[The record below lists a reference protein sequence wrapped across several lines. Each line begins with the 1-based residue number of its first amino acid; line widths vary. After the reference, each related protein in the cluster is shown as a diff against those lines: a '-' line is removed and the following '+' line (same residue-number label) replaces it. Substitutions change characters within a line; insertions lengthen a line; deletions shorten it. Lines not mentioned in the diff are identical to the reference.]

1 VKNHNDRANISVAPH
16 LEVGGSSNATQ
27 EQAMLSEG
35 RRERAWRQGLVILIL
50 VFSDLLFASLAWG
63 GAFLLASGLGQQGW
77 SLLEIAFYY
86 MAVDTGLW
94 LGIRLMSGLYPG
106 YGLPAPDEL
115 RRQTYGTVA
124 TLAITTL
131 FAFAFQSGGQ
141 LSRLLIAIC
150 FVERLLAAPLV
161 RHFVKWAL
169 MTVRLWGKSVVVI
182 GAGDTGR
189 NLMQMLREEW
199 GLGLRPISAFDFRM
213 FRGGGRVLD
222 NPSDAVRKGGKAS
235 EDVPYGSH
243 PIRVF
248 KRGRAGLM
256 VEVGSKGG
264 TVANALRRAKARGID
279 TAILAMPHV
288 SRECLLIYVGVARRS
303 FKHMI
308 VIPDL
313 VGVTTSAVTV
323 RNLAGI
329 FGVEVK
335 HNLLDPWA
343 LRTKRAMDLAATFA
357 GVVVLVPLLAV
368 IALVVWVDS
377 RGAILYWAHR
387 MGKDE
392 KHFSCPKFRTMVPNA
407 EAKLERMLQEDPRLR
422 EEYLTYHKLRDDP
435 RVTRVGRFLRKT
447 SLDELP
453 QLWNVLRGEMS
464 LVGPRPYLPR
474 ESKEVGESQEE
485 ILRVPP
491 GMTGPWQVS
500 GRSHTSFEERVRM
513 EDNYVRDWSVW
524 LDLIL
529 LARTVEIV
537 LFNRRA
543 Y

>member
-1 VKNHNDRANISVAPH
+1 VSNTDRHAGVSARSPIESV
-16 LEVGGSSNATQ
+16 GKSSTGQ
-27 EQAMLSEG
+27 EQAIPSEG
-35 RRERAWRQGLVILIL
+35 RRERAWRQGLVVIVL

-77 SLLEIAFYY
+77 SLLEITFYY

-94 LGIRLMSGLYPG
+94 LGIRLMSGLYSG
-106 YGLPAPDEL
+106 YGLTAPDEL

-150 FVERLLAAPLV
+150 FVERLLVAPLV

-169 MTVRLWGKSVVVI
+169 MRVGLWGKPVVVI
-182 GAGDTGR
+182 GVGEMGGYLVR
-189 NLMQMLREEW
+189 RLKVEW
-199 GLGLRPISAFDFRM
+199 ALGLRPISAFDFRLV
-213 FRGGGRVLD
+213 RERGRVMD
-222 NPSDAVRKGGKAS
+222 FPSDGVFEGVVDPADAARGSRTQQAYARRADSTIEKG
-235 EDVPYGSH
+235 
-243 PIRVF
+243 IN
-248 KRGRAGLM
+248 RGI
-256 VEVGSKGG
+256 
-264 TVANALRRAKARGID
+264 VANTLRRAKERGID
-279 TAILAMPHV
+279 TAIFAMPHV
-288 SRECLLIYVGVARRS
+288 RRENLLTYVAVARRS
-303 FKHMI
+303 FEHVI
-308 VIPDL
+308 VIPNL
-313 VGVTTSAVTV
+313 GGVTSSAVTA
-323 RNLAGI
+323 RNLAGT

-343 LRTKRAMDLAATFA
+343 LRTKRALDLVGTVA
-357 GVVVLVPLLAV
+357 GAVFVVPLLIVISVAV
-368 IALVVWVDS
+368 RVDS
-377 RGAILYWAHR
+377 RGAVLYRAQR
-387 MGKDE
+387 MGKDD
-392 KHFSCPKFRTMVPNA
+392 KSFSCLKFRTMALDA
-407 EAKLERMLQEDPRLR
+407 EEKLEGLLEENPKLR

-435 RVTRVGRFLRKT
+435 RITRVGRFLRKT

-464 LVGPRPYLPR
+464 LVGPRPYLHR
-474 ESKEVGESQEE
+474 ESEEVGESQEE

-491 GMTGPWQVS
+491 GMTGPWQVA

-513 EDNYVRDWSVW
+513 DDHYVRNWSVW

-529 LARTVEIV
+529 LARTVEIL